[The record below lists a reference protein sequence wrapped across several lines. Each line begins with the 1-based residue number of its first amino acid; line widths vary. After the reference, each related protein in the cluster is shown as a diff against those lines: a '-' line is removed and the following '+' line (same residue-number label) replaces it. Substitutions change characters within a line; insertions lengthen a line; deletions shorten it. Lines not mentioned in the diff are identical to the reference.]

1 MKRLLSIL
9 GLLGT
14 TLAAAAVTGPAALC
28 DEARILYDKGQYA
41 AAATNYTAVLCAY
54 AGSPEV
60 YFNLGN
66 AWLKQGRP
74 GQAVL
79 NYRRAARLAPRDG
92 DIQAN
97 LRFALQQAGV
107 EPPRPPVV
115 IDLLRRVSRKE
126 WLLLGAGMLWLGGVL
141 LVLALWKPGGP
152 PAVRRAAA
160 VCGLLLALSLAG
172 IGAWLDPD
180 LRREAVVITGP
191 QKALFAPLDD
201 ATVRF
206 ALPEGA
212 LISIEERANGWVRA
226 RYGSQDGWLRE
237 SACTAVDAG
246 SIWSR

>member
-1 MKRLLSIL
+1 MKRLLSIFA
-9 GLLGT
+9 LLGT
-14 TLAAAAVTGPAALC
+14 TLAASASDPAALC
-28 DEARILYDKGQYA
+28 DAARILYDKGQYA
-41 AAATNYTAVLCAY
+41 AAATNYTAVLRAY
-54 AGSPEV
+54 AGSPAV
-60 YFNLGN
+60 FFNLGN

-97 LRFALQQAGV
+97 LRFTLQQAGV

-115 IDLLRRVSRKE
+115 IDLLRHVSRKE
-126 WLLLGAGMLWLGGVL
+126 WLLLGAGALWVGGAL
-141 LVLALWKPGGP
+141 LIFALWKPGGP
-152 PAVRRAAA
+152 PAVRRTAAA
-160 VCGLLLALSLAG
+160 CGLLLTLALAG
-172 IGAWLDPD
+172 IGAWLDTD
-180 LRREAVVITGP
+180 LRREAVVIAGP
-191 QKALFAPLDD
+191 QKALFAPLED

-226 RYGSQDGWLRE
+226 RYGQQDGWLRE

-246 SIWSR
+246 SI